1 MATTAPLTSGFV
13 GLIAGNLQSTF
24 SVPSIA
30 FSTIDFDGQILNQDD
45 SILHGSARSPQGLS
59 IVEIMN
65 EMIRRDPDV
74 ILGFGGHAAAA
85 GVTIAKRKFDDFE
98 RVFNEVT
105 TEFLAKSDDGVT
117 TNTTLENVFVID
129 PTDVSVSLIKAID
142 QMVPFGVEFERPL
155 FMFKDVTTI
164 RPLLM
169 GNIKQHI
176 KFSIQPR
183 IELIK
188 WNGASDYDHM
198 GKPSKMSVV
207 GEIGLSEYRGATS
220 VQMIIDSW
228 T

>member
-1 MATTAPLTSGFV
+1 
-13 GLIAGNLQSTF
+13 
-24 SVPSIA
+24 
-30 FSTIDFDGQILNQDD
+30 
-45 SILHGSARSPQGLS
+45 
-59 IVEIMN
+59 MN
-65 EMIRRDPDV
+65 EMKRRDPEV

-85 GVTIAKRKFDDFE
+85 GVTIAKSKFDDFE
-98 RVFNEVT
+98 RLFNEVT
-105 TEFLAKSDDGVT
+105 TEFLAKSDDEVT
-117 TNTTLENVFVID
+117 TDTSFDNVFVID

-207 GEIGLSEYRGATS
+207 GELGLSEYRGATS
-220 VQMIIDSW
+220 AQMIIDSW